1 VIIIKFGGTSVGDAQ
16 RVANAIDI
24 VAERKDRKPIV
35 VVSALAG
42 VTNDL
47 VAASEAARECN
58 IDRVNEIIAAVR
70 QRHED
75 VAMRLVQ
82 QKFDFFESFIKQLD
96 KQIDQIHTILRGI
109 ALLGEIT
116 PRARDKVMAIG
127 EKLSSVLFA
136 YSMMMRALPGEHI
149 DSEEVVITDSRFG
162 EANPLMEETR
172 EAARRV
178 LLPLIERNLIPVM
191 GGFIGRTGDGATT
204 TLGRGGSDYSAA
216 IIGAAVGVEEIQ
228 IWTDVDGMMTSDPRL
243 IPSARMIDRISYF
256 EAAELAWFGAKV
268 LHPRTIAPAVAQR
281 IPVRVLN
288 TLNVSS
294 PGTLITEEGET
305 RDAAGPRAVA
315 VKRGITVVH
324 MTSNKMLGAHGF
336 LARLFDVFEQLE
348 MSVDLITTSEVS
360 VSVTIDEKDR
370 LPQLIERLAP
380 VADVEVRENQ
390 CIVAIVGR
398 NLMRD
403 SIVGSRVF
411 EAMRGIPMSMFSL
424 GTSGLNLSIV
434 VDEADADRSVRAIHS
449 ALFEQVL
456 SREDGEGSAS
466 QARGGSLAPL
476 GTSDQ

>member
-1 VIIIKFGGTSVGDAQ
+1 MIVVKFGGTSVGDAQ

-116 PRARDKVMAIG
+116 ARAKDKVMAIG

-149 DSEEVVITDSRFG
+149 DSEEVLITDSRFG

-172 EAARRV
+172 AAARRV

-191 GGFIGRTGDGATT
+191 GGFIGRTRDGATT

-216 IIGAAVGVEEIQ
+216 IVGAAVGAEEIQ

-243 IPSARMIDRISYF
+243 IASARMIDRISYV

-268 LHPRTIAPAVAQR
+268 LHPRTIAPAVAQH

-288 TLNVSS
+288 THNVSS
-294 PGTLITEEGET
+294 LGTLITEEGET

-315 VKRGITVVH
+315 VKRGVTVVH
-324 MTSNKMLGAHGF
+324 MTSNKMLGEHGF
-336 LARLFDVFEQLE
+336 LARLFAVFEQLE

-360 VSVTIDEKDR
+360 VSVTIDEKEH

-434 VDEADADRSVRAIHS
+434 VDEADADRSVRAIH
-449 ALFEQVL
+449 AVLFEAAV
-456 SREDGEGSAS
+456 GAAS
-466 QARGGSLAPL
+466 
-476 GTSDQ
+476 